1 MKTLTRRVFLAAA
14 GLGATAPAFGQWR
27 ARPELIL
34 HGGRIWTGGPAGET
48 TALAIAGGR
57 VYAVG
62 TDAEILALATPQTR
76 KVNLEGKRVT
86 PGFNDAHAHPGWGG
100 LALLMQVAAD
110 RTSIEEIQAAIRER
124 AAGVAPGTWIQ
135 GGVYDDTK
143 TPRPLTREDLDKAAP
158 KNPVFVQHR
167 GGHTAFVNSL
177 ALQMAGINEDAA
189 DPPGGR
195 FFRDEAGRMNGRV
208 ADSAM
213 AAFERMLPV
222 PTREDHRRAA
232 ALISTNLVKSGVT
245 STNDASSD
253 PAQIQG
259 YQEARDADELKVRV
273 YAHVGQPYLA
283 KFIDAGLHSGFGD
296 DRVRIGAVKLFADG
310 SISERTAQLAEPYV
324 GSGDYR
330 GLALAT
336 ADELYEQARV
346 AHLAGWQVGTHANG
360 DVAIDTVLGVYERL
374 QRESPRRDARFRIE
388 HCTVVTDALV
398 GRMKALGVIPV
409 PFAGYVYFHAE
420 KLHFYGE
427 DRLRRM
433 FAMRSFLD
441 AGLRPP
447 SSSDYT
453 ASPHEP
459 MLWMRSQVT
468 RTDANGHTWGANQR
482 ITAAEALKCGT
493 LHGAYAS
500 FEEGIKGTLMPDM
513 LADLVVWSDDPLGI
527 DPMRLLEIHAERTM
541 VGGRWVYEA

>member
-1 MKTLTRRVFLAAA
+1 MNTFTRRAFLAAA
-14 GLGATAPAFGQWR
+14 GLGATSPAFGQWR

-34 HGGRIWTGGPAGET
+34 HRGRIWTGGSAGET

-62 TDAEILALATPQTR
+62 TDAEILALATAQTR
-76 KVNLEGKRVT
+76 KVDLGGKRVT
-86 PGFNDAHAHPGWGG
+86 PGFNDAHSHPGWGG

-110 RTSIEEIQAAIRER
+110 RTTIEEIQAAIRDR
-124 AAGVAPGTWIQ
+124 AARFPPGAWIQ

-143 TPRPLTREDLDKAAP
+143 TPRPLTRDDLDAAAP
-158 KNPVFVQHR
+158 KNPVFVRHR

-177 ALQMAGINEDAA
+177 ALQLAGVHEDAA

-195 FFRDEAGRMNGRV
+195 FFRDDAGRMNGRV

-213 AAFERMLPV
+213 DAFERLLPV
-222 PTREDHRRAA
+222 PTREEHRRAA

-273 YAHVGQPYLA
+273 YAHVNQTYLSR
-283 KFIDAGLHSGFGD
+283 FIDAGLHRGFGD
-296 DRVRIGAVKLFADG
+296 DHVRIGAVKLFADG

-360 DVAIDTVLGVYERL
+360 DIAIDVVLGVYERL

-441 AGLRPP
+441 AGLKPP

-453 ASPHEP
+453 ASPHDP

-468 RTDANGHTWGANQR
+468 RADANGHAWGANQR
-482 ITAAEALKCGT
+482 ITAAEALTCGT

-500 FEEGIKGTLMPDM
+500 FEDGIKGTLMPDM
-513 LADLVVWSDDPLGI
+513 LADLVVWSADPLGI